1 MTRLISTANA
11 RNAVLDLLYSER
23 STRIP
28 KFTFR
33 SQQTLPPGKRSNN
46 DPKYVILVFEEPS
59 TRTHKSFEVAAR
71 AEGCEVL
78 SVGGGSSL
86 LKGESMIDT
95 IENLISI
102 VGSSNVVAVVTR
114 TRLREDRTELL
125 TRLGMFYPQIF
136 FINAGDSDGHH
147 PTQALGDALA
157 LARAWDE
164 QGTRTREEIF
174 AGKVVTLIGD
184 VEASR
189 VARSVYELF
198 TRLGMEVAFGQV
210 AKQDIRGSYP
220 GARIFETRDEALE
233 QSDAIM
239 CLRYQAN
246 RMRPG
251 TSELTEEL
259 MFPQWRIHAR
269 DLEDYPDLLLMHP
282 GPVMWAYRPGR
293 DLMVMEQGPGYRD
306 GWLSHDLRDHDQC
319 IVLDQARA
327 CADVR
332 RMLLAMCH
340 PNHAYNTLI
349 QAWG

>member
-1 MTRLISTANA
+1 MTRLISTANVP
-11 RNAVLDLLYSER
+11 NAVLDLLYGER
-23 STRIP
+23 STRLP
-28 KFTFR
+28 KFVRR
-33 SQQTLPPGKRSNN
+33 STSDAFSNT

-71 AEGCEVL
+71 AEGYEVL
-78 SVGGGSSL
+78 SVGAGSSL

-102 VGSSNVVAVVTR
+102 VGAPNVAAVVTR

-125 TRLGMFYPQIF
+125 TRLAGVYPQIF
-136 FINAGDSDGHH
+136 FLNAGDSDGHH

-164 QGTRTREEIF
+164 EGTLTRDEIF
-174 AGKVVTLIGD
+174 AGKTVTIVGD

-198 TRLGMEVAFGQV
+198 TRLGITVAFGQV
-210 AKQDIRGSYP
+210 AKQDIQTLYP
-220 GARIFETRDEALE
+220 GARIFTTLE
-233 QSDAIM
+233 QTLDQSDAIM
-239 CLRYQAN
+239 CLRYQSN

-251 TSELTEEL
+251 TSELTREL

-269 DLEDYPDLLLMHP
+269 DLEPYPDLLLMHP
-282 GPVMWAYRPGR
+282 GPVMWADRPEE
-293 DLMVMEQGPGYRD
+293 DLVIETPGHGYRD

-332 RMLLAMCH
+332 RMLLAMNH
-340 PNHAYNTLI
+340 PDHMYNSLI